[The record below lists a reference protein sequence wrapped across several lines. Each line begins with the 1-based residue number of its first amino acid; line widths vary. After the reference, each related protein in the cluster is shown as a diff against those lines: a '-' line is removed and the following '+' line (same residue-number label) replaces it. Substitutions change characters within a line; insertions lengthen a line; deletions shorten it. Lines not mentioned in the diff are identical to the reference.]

1 MNIFRNRFPMTVCH
15 WLCQCSITIQVAKRR
30 KKLAD
35 SFSVAALRLTELLLP
50 HLRANARSY
59 VLSRLRRF
67 LQTPL
72 EPSGEH

>member
-1 MNIFRNRFPMTVCH
+1 MTVCH
-15 WLCQCSITIQVAKRR
+15 WLCQCSITIPVAKRR
-30 KKLAD
+30 KKLAA
-35 SFSVAALRLTELLLP
+35 SFSAAASRLTKVLLP
-50 HLRANARSY
+50 DLRANARSY